1 MNIRQQIK
9 QYKPFNA
16 QETKDQE
23 MLLRY
28 MDTFDNLLTREN
40 EFAHFTA
47 SAWLVNE
54 DFSKVLMVYHNIYQS
69 WSWVGG
75 HADGDSDLLH
85 VALKEAKEETGL
97 SNINPVM
104 EDIYSIEILGV
115 PAHEK
120 KGKHVSTHVHL
131 NVTYLLQA
139 SENESIQIKA
149 DENSDIGW
157 FGLNDAIEA
166 STEPEMKVV
175 YKKLNDKLKE
185 IQIG

>member
-1 MNIRQQIK
+1 MNLRQQIE
-9 QYKPFNA
+9 QYTPFNA
-16 QETKDQE
+16 QETKDQQ

-47 SAWLVNE
+47 SAWLVND

-75 HADGDSDLLH
+75 HADGDADLLQ

-97 SNINPVM
+97 SKISPVS
-104 EDIYSIEILGV
+104 EDIYSLEILGV

-120 KGKHVSTHVHL
+120 KGKHVATHIHL

-139 SENESIQIKA
+139 SENEPIQIKA
-149 DENSDIGW
+149 DENSDIRW

-175 YKKLNDKLKE
+175 YRKLNHKLKNLL
-185 IQIG
+185 